1 MINVAFANKTGF
13 LIYVLKYI
21 GFGIMKDT
29 HAYGTCINIVL
40 RIGKLE
46 AAFSVGKRDS
56 DVRLEGFGEA

>member
-1 MINVAFANKTGF
+1 
-13 LIYVLKYI
+13 
-21 GFGIMKDT
+21 MKDT